1 MIIIH
6 TYPSRQLSDY
16 TLHWQFVVPSPR
28 PGLSICRNRSLAV
41 RSLCRYSMFLM
52 SCLCTNLCAYS
63 KELNRKNLC
72 TYYKCNRGQKLVTSH
87 LLSPMI
93 IFGEVDI
100 RRQDTRT
107 TSLTCRSHI
116 NGKERE
122 TLGEDIPIFV
132 GSATRYALD
141 QNQGRSWGLAG
152 LVQRILIIFPRF
164 FDKKRQLKHGGK
176 K

>member
-1 MIIIH
+1 
-6 TYPSRQLSDY
+6 
-16 TLHWQFVVPSPR
+16 
-28 PGLSICRNRSLAV
+28 
-41 RSLCRYSMFLM
+41 
-52 SCLCTNLCAYS
+52 
-63 KELNRKNLC
+63 
-72 TYYKCNRGQKLVTSH
+72 
-87 LLSPMI
+87 MI

-100 RRQDTRT
+100 RRQDTHT

-132 GSATRYALD
+132 GSATRYALG

-164 FDKKRQLKHGGK
+164 FDNKRQVKHGGK